1 MLIQNSEKS
10 PEVFK
15 NQELS
20 ELLGCS
26 LCQLYSERL
35 AALAKH
41 RPRIFLQVFPG
52 LISGTDLHRR
62 TWAVPTCTNH
72 VVSEYY
78 ESMHVCSYCRSRPLI
93 NCWRYALVYKLL
105 RGNAATE
112 VYYLY
117 ETLSP
122 VYCLPSL
129 LYKFKVASVCTG
141 LRKNHWT
148 LNTQPH
154 GCVKVFFL
162 NLWVHNKRLGSSDM
176 YFFVVDMCVCVIV
189 AGKMSGMYQLIW
201 NAGCLL

>member
-62 TWAVPTCTNH
+62 TCAVPTVPVQTMWYQNTTNQCTC
-72 VVSEYY
+72 VVTADPG
-78 ESMHVCSYCRSRPLI
+78 H
-93 NCWRYALVYKLL
+93 
-105 RGNAATE
+105 
-112 VYYLY
+112 
-117 ETLSP
+117 
-122 VYCLPSL
+122 
-129 LYKFKVASVCTG
+129 
-141 LRKNHWT
+141 
-148 LNTQPH
+148 
-154 GCVKVFFL
+154 
-162 NLWVHNKRLGSSDM
+162 
-176 YFFVVDMCVCVIV
+176 
-189 AGKMSGMYQLIW
+189 
-201 NAGCLL
+201 